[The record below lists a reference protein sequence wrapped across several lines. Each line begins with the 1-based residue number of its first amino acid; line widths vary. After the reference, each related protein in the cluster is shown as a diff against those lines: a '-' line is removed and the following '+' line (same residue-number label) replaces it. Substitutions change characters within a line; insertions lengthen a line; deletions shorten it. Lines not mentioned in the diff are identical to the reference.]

1 MLRRA
6 FLYFVISLTWHVTS
20 NLACPNGLCF
30 CRSNIEGKYYYSR
43 KEADKNTNR
52 TRDLC
57 IYAALVFAVL
67 TFGLSRAFLF
77 FRVALESSKRLHGKM
92 FSAIIRAPMYF
103 FDTNSIGRNAL
114 YRF

>member
-1 MLRRA
+1 MV
-6 FLYFVISLTWHVTS
+6 YFVISRMWHVS
-20 NLACPNGLCF
+20 SSLAFLISSVV

-57 IYAALVFAVL
+57 IYAALVFTVL
-67 TFGLSRAFLF
+67 TLGLSRAFLF

-114 YRF
+114 HRF